1 MGAPL
6 RVLIVEDSEDDATL
20 LLRELRRGGYEP
32 TYKRVETPLDLI
44 QALEDREWDVIFADN
59 SMPYFSATGALKLIR
74 ENGLDL
80 PFIIVSGTIT
90 DEQAVSAMKAGANDY
105 LIKGNLARL
114 IPAVQRELRE
124 AIVRMA
130 NRKAD
135 EMLRES
141 EEKYHSLVENIPDV
155 SWRADRSGAAVFVS
169 SNVEKILGFTP
180 QEMYG
185 EEGLFRFSRIH
196 PDDVEKVKKGYEAL
210 FEDGASFD
218 VEYRIQRKDDLWVWV
233 DDRSVRTFERNGAL
247 YADGVFSD
255 VTRKKK
261 YEEELRQF
269 AFIASHDL
277 REPLRKVQTFG
288 ERLRADSES
297 ILSDRARDYLVRMER
312 AGARMEQLLEALLQ
326 YSRVTMTGRPFEPVD
341 LNKTLREVLSDLDL
355 FIMESQGSVEIE
367 PLPLPLPTISA
378 DPIQIRQLFENLIL
392 NALKFRKKETP
403 PRVSVKAIPREGE
416 IAEIWVADN
425 GIGFDEK
432 YLDRIFQPFQRLS
445 GEEGYEGTGMG
456 LAICQ
461 KIVERHGGKITAR
474 SEPGKGAVFTVT
486 LPISSGGNKDE

>member
-1 MGAPL
+1 
-6 RVLIVEDSEDDATL
+6 LIVEDSEDDTTL
-20 LLRELRRGGYEP
+20 LLRELKRGGYEP

-44 QALEDREWDVIFADN
+44 QALEEGEWDVIFADN
-59 SMPYFSATGALKLIR
+59 SMPYFSAPAALKLIR
-74 ENGLDL
+74 EGGLDL

-90 DEQAVSAMKAGANDY
+90 DEQAVTAMKAGANDY

-114 IPAVQRELRE
+114 VPAVQRELRE
-124 AIVRMA
+124 AVVRMA

-135 EMLRES
+135 ELLRES

-155 SWRADRSGAAVFVS
+155 SWRADRSGAVVFVS

-180 QEMYG
+180 QEMYRK
-185 EEGLFRFSRIH
+185 EGRFRFGRIH
-196 PDDVEKVKKGYEAL
+196 PDDIEKVKKGYEAL
-210 FEDGASFD
+210 FEEGAPFD
-218 VEYRIQRKDDLWVWV
+218 VEYRIQRKDDLWIWV
-233 DDRSVRTFERNGAL
+233 GDRSVRTFERNGVF

-255 VTRKKK
+255 VTRRKK

-288 ERLRADSES
+288 ERLRADTES
-297 ILSDRARDYLVRMER
+297 VLSDRARDYLVRMEK
-312 AGARMEQLLEALLQ
+312 ASARMEQLLEALLQ

-355 FIMESQGSVEIE
+355 FIAESQGTVEIGS
-367 PLPLPLPTISA
+367 LPTVSA
-378 DPIQIRQLFENLIL
+378 DPIQMRQLFENLLL
-392 NALKFRKKETP
+392 NALKFRKKESP
-403 PRVSVKAIPREGE
+403 PRVSVKETSHGGE
-416 IAEIWVADN
+416 FAEIRVADN

-445 GEEGYEGTGMG
+445 GELDYEGTGMG

-461 KIVERHGGKITAR
+461 KLVERHGGKIIAR
-474 SEPGKGAVFTVT
+474 SEPGKGSTFVIV
-486 LPISSGGNKDE
+486 LPRSK